1 MGIKEADKNV
11 KTSLVRRIFRWIGIA
26 SIAFVILVFIAGIL
40 GYYFSEPSRL
50 SGGYNIDYRLTTDL
64 SKETLTREAD
74 FTNISVGSFKESF
87 DLWYGEKE
95 LLNFSQTGGKKCD
108 ELNIITLDNFTY
120 LKCSFGKTEFLEG
133 DYISLRVVS
142 KCDQSCAQ
150 KEGVD
155 LYVYPVDVRGSIGRT
170 TVESVIL
177 LPKGYTLFN
186 TSITGYSIQETA
198 DRVIVS
204 FKTDLKYGE
213 IISENYGGLFFYFKK
228 KVDFLRIKS
237 YEIGKL
243 TLTYPTGFEEES
255 LELINSLSQVIPEF
269 EKYAGRGASY
279 RDIIFRMVVN
289 ASVLGGYNGVAYA
302 AKTID
307 GKDSVNLSI
316 TGVNSGNPFHELCHL
331 AEKPLAYPRWFT
343 EGQAENCGKNLLKA
357 LGRDSEAETVD
368 KDNTNRSNLQGDI
381 ELPEW
386 KPANVTFEGDT
397 LTEKGYA
404 LSYLLM
410 KEALPFVDM
419 PLFYTKMR
427 EKFRSPWEL
436 PNDAVICTLNE
447 AATSEIIPIFEKYG
461 FSVDCSRVVI
471 CQSDEILGEN
481 SECIKKCGT
490 FCKSEKIDT
499 KSDVCQ
505 SGYRF
510 YKGECQRPCFFKDN
524 NFYYCGPGNYCYKNK
539 CLASCAKFGPE
550 YTLYENGQCSIEFN

>member
-1 MGIKEADKNV
+1 MIIKKADKNV

-40 GYYFSEPSRL
+40 GYYFSEPSHI
-50 SGGYNIDYRLTTDL
+50 SEGYNIDYRLTTDL
-64 SKETLTREAD
+64 SKETLTREAN

-133 DYISLRVVS
+133 DHISLRVVS
-142 KCDQSCAQ
+142 KCDESCAQ

-155 LYVYPVDVRGSIGRT
+155 LYVYPVDVRGSIGKT

-213 IISENYGGLFFYFKK
+213 IISETYGGLFFYFKK
-228 KVDFLRIKS
+228 EVDFSRIKS

-255 LELINSLSQVIPEF
+255 LGLINSLSQVIPEF
-269 EKYAGRGASY
+269 EKYAGRGVSY
-279 RDIIFRMVVN
+279 RDIIFRIVVN
-289 ASVLGGYNGVAYA
+289 ESVLGGYAGRAHT

-307 GKDSVNLSI
+307 DKDSVNLSI
-316 TGVNSGNPFHELCHL
+316 TFNVDARIPFHELCHL
-331 AEKPLAYPRWFT
+331 AEKPLAYPRWFS

-357 LGRDSEAETVD
+357 LGKDSEAETVD
-368 KDNTNRSNLQGDI
+368 KDNANRSNLQGDI
-381 ELPEW
+381 KLPEW

-404 LSYLLM
+404 LSYLLL

-447 AATSEIIPIFEKYG
+447 VATSDIIPIFEKYG

-510 YKGECQRPCFFKDN
+510 YKGECQRPCFLKDN
-524 NFYYCGPGNYCYKNK
+524 NFYYCASGDYCYENK
-539 CLASCAKFGPE
+539 CLASCTKFGPE
-550 YTLYENGQCSIEFN
+550 YSLYENGKCYAS